1 MNNNCATICFA
12 IIYNNNN
19 ENDVLKTLESVYS
32 IIDRCIILNTYS
44 EDTSCE
50 KITHFFE
57 DKNIIYQ
64 LYNSDEKE
72 ASKNKTTLFNLCYGL
87 SDFILHLEA
96 GEILNIQ
103 NLNSFEKINIHFDS
117 KKFISYNINVYET
130 IPYIDTKVIEFN
142 KYTITIHNKK
152 IANVKQVL
160 FNNKY
165 KWKITGNVFQKYIP
179 VNIDELDYGYIF
191 NTLLYVTNN
200 YNENIVDDEKINSNI
215 LLLKKEYLDTINVDE
230 HGINSLCIFNLAQNY
245 YYLQQWNKALL
256 NYLKYTKLKDA
267 EKDELFE
274 SYVKIVQIMYIL
286 DYNVKD
292 LIRYTVCAVQI
303 YIERAEPYY
312 QLGCIFNENSNYELG
327 YFNLKKA
334 QAKNIEE
341 VYKKSMKF
349 IDESCYGININ
360 YQLALSCLHT
370 DRKDEGIELLNNIEK
385 STHDENEISYLKKC
399 FFEI

>member
-1 MNNNCATICFA
+1 MNNCATICFA
-12 IIYNNNN
+12 IIYNDN

-32 IIDRCIILNTYS
+32 IIDRCFILNTNS
-44 EDTSCE
+44 SNTSCE

-57 DKNIIYQ
+57 DKNIMHQ
-64 LYNSDEKE
+64 LYNSDEKDT
-72 ASKNKTTLFNLCYGL
+72 SKNKTKLFELCYGHT
-87 SDFILHLEA
+87 DFILHLEA
-96 GEILNIQ
+96 GETLNIQ
-103 NLNSFEKINIHFDS
+103 NLNSFENINMYFDC
-117 KKFISYNINVYET
+117 KKMISYNANVYET

-142 KYTITIHNKK
+142 KYTIKTHNKK
-152 IANVKQVL
+152 IANVKPVL

-165 KWKITGNVFQKYIP
+165 KWKIAGNVFQKYIP
-179 VNIDELDYGYIF
+179 VNIDELDNGYILNTIF
-191 NTLLYVTNN
+191 NVTKNC
-200 YNENIVDDEKINSNI
+200 NENIVNEEKINSNI
-215 LLLKKEYLDTINVDE
+215 SLLKKDYIDTINVDE
-230 HGINSLCIFNLAQNY
+230 YGINSLCIFNVAQNY

-267 EKDELFE
+267 ENDELFE
-274 SYVKIVQIMYIL
+274 SYMKIVELMYIL

-292 LIRYTVCAVQI
+292 LIRYTVCATQI
-303 YIERAEPYY
+303 YNERAEPYY

-334 QAKNIEE
+334 QSKNIEE

-360 YQLALSCLHT
+360 YQLALSCLYT
-370 DRKDEGIELLNNIEK
+370 ERKDEGIELLNNIEK
-385 STHDENEISYLKKC
+385 STHDENEISYLKKW

>member
-12 IIYNNNN
+12 IIYNNN

-32 IIDRCIILNTYS
+32 IIDRCIILNTNS
-44 EDTSCE
+44 DDTSSE

-87 SDFILHLEA
+87 SDFILHLEP

-103 NLNSFEKINIHFDS
+103 NSNSFEKINIHFDS

-130 IPYIDTKVIEFN
+130 IPCIETRVIEFN
-142 KYTITIHNKK
+142 KYNIKTNNKK
-152 IANVKQVL
+152 IANLKQVL

-165 KWKITGNVFQKYIP
+165 KWKIAGNVFQKYIP

-191 NTLLYVTNN
+191 NSLLYISNN
-200 YNENIVDDEKINSNI
+200 CNENIVNEENINSNI
-215 LLLKKEYLDTINVDE
+215 LLLEKEYLDTINVDE

-303 YIERAEPYY
+303 YNERAEPYY

-385 STHDENEISYLKKC
+385 STHDENEISYLKKY

>member
-1 MNNNCATICFA
+1 MNNNYTTICFA
-12 IIYNNNN
+12 IIYNNNEN
-19 ENDVLKTLESVYS
+19 EVLKTLESVYT

-44 EDTSCE
+44 QDTSCE
-50 KITHFFE
+50 QFTHFFE

-72 ASKNKTTLFNLCYGL
+72 ASKNKTKLFELCYGHTE
-87 SDFILHLEA
+87 FILHLEA

-103 NLNSFEKINIHFDS
+103 NLNSFEKINMYLDS
-117 KKFISYNINVYET
+117 KKMILYNANVYET
-130 IPYIDTKVIEFN
+130 LPYIDTKVIEFN
-142 KYTITIHNKK
+142 EYTIKTNNKE
-152 IANVKQVL
+152 IANIKPVF

-165 KWKITGNVFQKYIP
+165 KWKIAGNVFQKYIP
-179 VNIDELDYGYIF
+179 INIDELDYGYIF
-191 NTLLYVTNN
+191 NSLLYVANN
-200 YNENIVDDEKINSNI
+200 CNENIVNEENINSNI
-215 LLLKKEYLDTINVDE
+215 LLLKKDYLDTINVDE
-230 HGINSLCIFNLAQNY
+230 HGINSLCIFNIAQNY

-274 SYVKIVQIMYIL
+274 SYMKIVQIMYIL

-292 LIRYTVCAVQI
+292 LIRYTVCATQI
-303 YIERAEPYY
+303 YNERAEPYY

-334 QAKNIEE
+334 QSKNLEE
-341 VYKKSMKF
+341 IYKKSMKF
-349 IDESCYGININ
+349 IDDACYGININ

-370 DRKDEGIELLNNIEK
+370 YRKDEGIELLNNIDK
-385 STHDENEISYLKKC
+385 SKYDENEISYLKKH
-399 FFEI
+399 FYEI